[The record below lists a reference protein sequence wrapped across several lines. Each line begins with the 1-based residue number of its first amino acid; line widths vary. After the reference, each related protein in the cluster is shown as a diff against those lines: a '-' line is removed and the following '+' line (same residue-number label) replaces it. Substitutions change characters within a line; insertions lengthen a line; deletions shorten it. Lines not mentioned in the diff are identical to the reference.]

1 MSTNYFNQNYLNLLV
16 TLNLST
22 LFALIVTIY
31 LLSR

>member
-1 MSTNYFNQNYLNLLV
+1 MFTNYFNQNYLNLLV